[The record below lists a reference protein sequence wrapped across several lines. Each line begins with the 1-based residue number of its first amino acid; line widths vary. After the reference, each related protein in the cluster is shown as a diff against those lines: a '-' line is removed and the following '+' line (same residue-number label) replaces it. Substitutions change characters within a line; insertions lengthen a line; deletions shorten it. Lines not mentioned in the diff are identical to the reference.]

1 MKSLFKISGR
11 QATAILAWILVITAS
26 AANRPLPLAR
36 EEIPVKLEGKR
47 ESEMAASHNID
58 SLSML
63 IFIAL
68 LIVTVLM
75 TWLFKI
81 RRFRCFHET
90 GVATVFGIM
99 VGAIIKYNQL
109 HTTDNNS
116 IRIDNCN
123 NLTVAPEILEVDI
136 NGTFYSYSFK
146 GILYEKEDSR
156 ENELEVRSTFNPEIF
171 FHVLLPPIIFSAGYN
186 MKKRYFFRNLGAIL
200 TYAFIGTIISTFATG
215 AIVYGYIVFMGV
227 PDSFDFTECLLFGAI
242 IAATDPIT
250 VLAIIA
256 DLQVDVDLYALV
268 FGESIFNDAV
278 AIVLY
283 RAVENYLAYQPT
295 SMRKFDTY
303 SFLRAAGSCLSIFFG
318 SLLIGSGVACAN
330 ALITKLTKIGSFPIL
345 ETALF
350 FVMSYSSFL
359 AAEVVNW
366 SGIVALLFCGVSQ
379 QHYTY
384 KNLSEE
390 SRTRTIQTFDLLNF
404 LAENF
409 IFSYIGLSVFTFTTH
424 IWDFRFIAWAFF
436 AINVSRI
443 LHIYP
448 LSFLLN
454 LGRTGKISWNFQH
467 MMVFS
472 GLRGAIAF
480 ALAVRNTVSL
490 PRQMMLT
497 ATLTIVLV
505 SVILIG
511 GITTPVLKLLKI
523 KTGVDEDM
531 EEQKA
536 RRLSLIDINDPS
548 LSTPEERRE
557 KKQYESAWLVRVWS
571 NFDNKY
577 LKPIFT
583 EEHGG

>member
-1 MKSLFKISGR
+1 MDRRTGLANMF
-11 QATAILAWILVITAS
+11 TALAWS
-26 AANRPLPLAR
+26 LACR
-36 EEIPVKLEGKR
+36 TTYADNGTQAFVEEMPVKLEGKR
-47 ESEMAASHNID
+47 ESEMAASHKID
-58 SLSML
+58 SFSML
-63 IFIAL
+63 IFITL

-90 GVATVFGIM
+90 GVATVFGIV
-99 VGAIIKYNQL
+99 VGVVIKYSRF
-109 HTTDNNS
+109 HPMYDNS
-116 IRIDNCN
+116 IRVENCN
-123 NLTVAPEILEVDI
+123 NLTVAPEILEVNI
-136 NGTFYSYSFK
+136 NGTLYSYSFK
-146 GILYEKEDSR
+146 GILFENEDSR
-156 ENELEVRSTFNPEIF
+156 ENELEVRTTFNPEIF

-186 MKKRYFFRNLGAIL
+186 MKKRYFFRNLGAII
-200 TYAFIGTIISTFATG
+200 TYALIGTIISTFATG
-215 AIVYGYIVFMGV
+215 AIVYGYTVFMEV
-227 PDSFDFTECLLFGAI
+227 PDSFDFTECLLFGAM

-250 VLAIIA
+250 VLAVITDI
-256 DLQVDVDLYALV
+256 QVDVDLHALV
-268 FGESIFNDAV
+268 FGESVFNDAV

-283 RAVENYLAYQPT
+283 RAVENYLAYQP
-295 SMRKFDTY
+295 SAMREFDRY
-303 SFLRAAGSCLSIFFG
+303 SSLRALGSFFSIFFG
-318 SLLIGSGVACAN
+318 SLLIGNGVACAN

-359 AAEVVNW
+359 AAEVANW
-366 SGIVALLFCGVSQ
+366 SGIVALLFCGVTQ

-424 IWDFRFIAWAFF
+424 IWDFRFIAWSFL
-436 AINVSRI
+436 AITVGRI
-443 LHIYP
+443 LNIYP
-448 LSFLLN
+448 LTFFLN
-454 LGRTGKISWNFQH
+454 FGRTGKIPWNFQH

-480 ALAVRNTVSL
+480 ALAVRNTVSM

-497 ATLTIVLV
+497 ATLSIVLV
-505 SVILIG
+505 SVILLG
-511 GITTPVLKLLKI
+511 GMTTPMLKLLQI
-523 KTGVDEDM
+523 KTGVDENM
-531 EEQKA
+531 EELKA

-557 KKQYESAWLVRVWS
+557 KKQYETAWLVRVWS

-577 LKPIFT
+577 LIPIFT
-583 EEHGG
+583 EEHGN

>member
-1 MKSLFKISGR
+1 MDRLKEPIVVLTF
-11 QATAILAWILVITAS
+11 LAWILACSTAS
-26 AANRPLPLAR
+26 GNTTLER

-47 ESEMAASHNID
+47 ENEMATSHKID

-63 IFIAL
+63 IFIGL

-81 RRFRCFHET
+81 QRFRCFHET
-90 GVATVFGIM
+90 GVATVFGIG
-99 VGAIIKYNQL
+99 VGAVIKYYQF
-109 HTTDNNS
+109 HATYDNS
-116 IRIDNCN
+116 IRVDNCN
-123 NLTVAPEILEVDI
+123 NLTVAPEILEVNI
-136 NGTFYSYSFK
+136 NGTLYTYSFK
-146 GILYEKEDSR
+146 GILYEDEDSR
-156 ENELEVRSTFNPEIF
+156 ENELEARSTFNPEIF
-171 FHVLLPPIIFSAGYN
+171 FHVLLPPIIFSAGYT

-200 TYAFIGTIISTFATG
+200 TYAFIGTAISTFATG
-215 AIVYGYIVFMGV
+215 AIVYGYNVLMGV
-227 PDSFDFTECLLFGAI
+227 PESFNFTECLLFGAM

-268 FGESIFNDAV
+268 FGESVFNDAV

-295 SMRKFDTY
+295 AMREFDLY
-303 SFLRAAGSCLSIFFG
+303 SFLRALSSCFSIFFG
-318 SLLIGSGVACAN
+318 SLVIGCGVACAN

-359 AAEVVNW
+359 AAEVANW

-384 KNLSEE
+384 KNLSDE

-424 IWDFRFIAWAFF
+424 IWDFRFIAWSFL
-436 AINVSRI
+436 AITIARI
-443 LHIYP
+443 LNIYP
-448 LSFLLN
+448 LSFFLN

-480 ALAVRNTVSL
+480 ALAVRNTVSM

-511 GITTPVLKLLKI
+511 GITMPMLKLLNI
-523 KTGVDEDM
+523 KTGIDENL
-531 EEQKA
+531 EELKA

-557 KKQYESAWLVRVWS
+557 KKQYETAWLVRVWC
-571 NFDNKY
+571 NFDDKY

>member
-1 MKSLFKISGR
+1 MYWTTVKVMVIFIGGF
-11 QATAILAWILVITAS
+11 LVKRAS
-26 AANRPLPLAR
+26 AKDNNTKES

-47 ESEMAASHNID
+47 ESEIANSHNID

-63 IFIAL
+63 IFTNL
-68 LIVTVLM
+68 LIFTVLM

-90 GVATVFGIM
+90 GVATVFGIV
-99 VGAIIKYNQL
+99 VGAVIKYNRF
-109 HTTDNNS
+109 HDTYNNS
-116 IRIDNCN
+116 ITVENCN
-123 NLTVAPEILEVDI
+123 NLSVAPEVLKVNI

-146 GILYEKEDSR
+146 GIIYRDDDAH
-156 ENELEVRSTFNPEIF
+156 ENELEARSTFNPEIF

-200 TYAFIGTIISTFATG
+200 TYAFIGTIISTFSTG
-215 AIVYGYIVFMGV
+215 AMVYGYNVYMGV
-227 PDSFDFTECLLFGAI
+227 PESFDFTECLLFGAM

-250 VLAIIA
+250 VLAIVT
-256 DLQVDVDLYALV
+256 DLQVDVDLYALI

-283 RAVENYLAYQPT
+283 RAVENYLAYQPIAK
-295 SMRKFDTY
+295 REFDLY
-303 SFLRAAGSCLSIFFG
+303 SFLWALNSFFSIFFG
-318 SLLIGSGVACAN
+318 SLLIGTGVACTN
-330 ALITKLTKIGSFPIL
+330 ALVTKLTKIGSFPIL

-366 SGIVALLFCGVSQ
+366 SGIVALLFCGVTQ

-384 KNLSEE
+384 KNLSEA
-390 SRTRTIQTFDLLNF
+390 SRTRTIQTFELLNF
-404 LAENF
+404 LSENF
-409 IFSYIGLSVFTFTTH
+409 IFSYIGISLFTFTTH
-424 IWDFRFIAWAFF
+424 IWDFRFIAWSFL
-436 AINVSRI
+436 AITVGRI
-443 LHIYP
+443 LNIYS
-448 LSFLLN
+448 LSFFLN
-454 LGRTGKISWNFQH
+454 LGRSGNISWNFQH
-467 MMVFS
+467 MMMFS

-480 ALAVRNTVSL
+480 ALAVRNTVSM

-497 ATLTIVLV
+497 ATLSIVLV

-511 GITTPVLKLLKI
+511 GATTPVLKLLQI
-523 KTGVDEDM
+523 RTGVDEHQ
-531 EEQKA
+531 EELKA
-536 RRLSLIDINDPS
+536 RRLSLIDINDPTV
-548 LSTPEERRE
+548 STPEERRE

-583 EEHGG
+583 EEHES